1 MPKINIER
9 YWPNDI
15 RDIAKELSNDL
26 EKMDFQGA
34 LSKLNK
40 LLDILKDPS
49 RDGKSRVSV
58 TFIIDQIKMIDP
70 FVDPMVKVLKDV
82 LKDEK
87 DEHVKEFTVWA
98 LGEIVQESRNLDLIK
113 ETMPIF
119 IKFCSDTSDHVK
131 NFAINI
137 TDRLNIFIEQKKHL
151 DEKIKQLLEK
161 LNILI
166 QDRISEMNERAK
178 QLSKEALALDYK
190 AAFERRTE
198 MEGKIKEFKDK
209 NAESEDE
216 IIAYQNQLIRDEPAF
231 KGESKDLINHWREI
245 RGEKEALIRRVHCI
259 LRIQGK
265 IYRIITHI
273 KNKSDGKIDINELK
287 EETQYSDHEIIEILK
302 KLVDE
307 EILPNFMIDM
317 VGGSLAIQIP
327 PEDNLIQ
334 REEQIA
340 KQEIKKINESNKQ
353 DTILNDVKDS
363 NIIESKKIK
372 KTIIEKKGKKSSK

>member
-1 MPKINIER
+1 MINMPKINIER
-9 YWPNDI
+9 YWPDDI
-15 RDIAKELSNDL
+15 REHAKDLSSDL
-26 EKMDFQGA
+26 EKMDFQAA
-34 LSKLNK
+34 LVKLNK
-40 LLDILKDPS
+40 LLDILKDPL

-58 TFIIDQIKMIDP
+58 AFIIDQIKMIDP
-70 FVDPMVKVLKDV
+70 FVDLMVNALKEVLKE
-82 LKDEK
+82 EK
-87 DEHVKEFTVWA
+87 DEHVKEFAVWA
-98 LGEIVQESRNLDLIK
+98 LGEIVQESRNLELIK
-113 ETMPIF
+113 ETMPLF
-119 IKFCSDTSDHVK
+119 IKFCTDTSEHVK
-131 NFAINI
+131 KFAINI

-161 LNILI
+161 LNALI
-166 QDRISEMNERAK
+166 QDRINEMNERAK
-178 QLSKEALALDYK
+178 ILSKEALALDYK

-198 MEGKIKEFKDK
+198 MEGKIRQFKDK

-216 IIAYQNQLIRDEPAF
+216 ILAFQSQLVREEPAF
-231 KGESKDLINHWREI
+231 KGESRDIINHWREI

-317 VGGSLAIQIP
+317 VGGSLAIQIS
-327 PEDNLIQ
+327 PENNLIQ
-334 REEQIA
+334 KEEQIA
-340 KQEIKKINESNKQ
+340 KQETKNKEISQ
-353 DTILNDVKDS
+353 KETKEVKDTKKS
-363 NIIESKKIK
+363 NEKKSKKSRK
-372 KTIIEKKGKKSSK
+372 

>member
-1 MPKINIER
+1 
-9 YWPNDI
+9 
-15 RDIAKELSNDL
+15 
-26 EKMDFQGA
+26 
-34 LSKLNK
+34 
-40 LLDILKDPS
+40 
-49 RDGKSRVSV
+49 
-58 TFIIDQIKMIDP
+58 
-70 FVDPMVKVLKDV
+70 
-82 LKDEK
+82 
-87 DEHVKEFTVWA
+87 
-98 LGEIVQESRNLDLIK
+98 
-113 ETMPIF
+113 MPIF

-353 DTILNDVKDS
+353 DTISNDFKDS